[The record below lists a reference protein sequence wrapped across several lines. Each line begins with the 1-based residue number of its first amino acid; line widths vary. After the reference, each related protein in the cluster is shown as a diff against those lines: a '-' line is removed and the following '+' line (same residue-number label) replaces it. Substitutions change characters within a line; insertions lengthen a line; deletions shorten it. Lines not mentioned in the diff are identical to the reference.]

1 MNCINHWPEIDYL
14 LFGGTTGYITISVM
28 TVSIAISLLYL
39 YMYTILDLFFNF
51 LVFTISTVTSS
62 ASYVTIFS
70 SQLSRVKIGIHIM
83 LCIINM
89 LYKFLTR
96 SKSTSIS

>member
-39 YMYTILDLFFNF
+39 YMYTILDFFFNF
-51 LVFTISTVTSS
+51 
-62 ASYVTIFS
+62 
-70 SQLSRVKIGIHIM
+70 
-83 LCIINM
+83 
-89 LYKFLTR
+89 
-96 SKSTSIS
+96 